1 MLDLDAE
8 FPLIPD
14 LIHLNHAAVGPWP
27 RRAAEAVAEFAR
39 ENCYQGNLDYG
50 HWLARYEA
58 LKAQLA
64 EFIHADSPD
73 EIALVK
79 NTSEG
84 LSFVAQ
90 GIAWEAGDE
99 VVISDEE
106 FPSNRIVWEALAER
120 GVQLRQVALRQPG
133 RTPEEALMEACG
145 PRTRLLSISAVQYA
159 SGLRMDLPTLG
170 AFTRAQDILFCVD
183 AIQMIGAAPFDVQA
197 IGCDFAIADGHKWML
212 GPEGLGLFYLRQPL
226 IESLRLTQFGWNM
239 VEDAGNY
246 QVKTWTPAR
255 SARRF
260 EAGSPNMLG
269 AVALSASLS
278 VLAEYGM
285 PAVSNKII
293 KNIQY
298 LSENIPSIDGL
309 KVISE
314 LSPGRFLGIMVVQ
327 SESGDNAGLFEHLK
341 THRVLC
347 AQRGGGIRLS
357 PHFYTS
363 QATLD
368 RALEVLSAWRA

>member
-1 MLDLDAE
+1 MLDLDTE

-27 RRAAEAVAEFAR
+27 RRTAEAVAEFAR
-39 ENCYQGNLDYG
+39 ENCFQGSLDYG
-50 HWLARYEA
+50 RWLARYDA
-58 LKAQLA
+58 LKVQIA
-64 EFIHADSPD
+64 ELINAESPD

-90 GIAWEAGDE
+90 GIPWEAGDE

-106 FPSNRIVWEALAER
+106 FPSNRIVWEALADR
-120 GVQLRQVALRQPG
+120 GVKLRQVALRQPG
-133 RTPEEALMEACG
+133 LTPEQALMEACG

-170 AFTRAQDILFCVD
+170 EFTRAHEILFCVD

-212 GPEGLGLFYLRQPL
+212 GPEGLGLFYIREPL
-226 IESLRLTQFGWNM
+226 ITTLRLTQFGWNM

-246 QVKTWTPAR
+246 QVKTWAPAR

-260 EAGSPNMLG
+260 EAGSPNILG

-278 VLAEYGM
+278 LLAEFGM
-285 PAVSNKII
+285 PAVSQKII
-293 KNIQY
+293 NNVNY
-298 LSENIPSIDGL
+298 LSENINSFAGL

-314 LSPGRFLGIMVVQ
+314 RSPRRFLGIMVVH
-327 SESGDNAGLFEHLK
+327 SESGDNAALFEHLK
-341 THRVLC
+341 AHHVLC

-363 QATLD
+363 KATLE
-368 RALEVLSAWRA
+368 RALEILSAWRG

>member
-39 ENCYQGNLDYG
+39 ENCHQGNLDYG

-226 IESLRLTQFGWNM
+226 IEALKLTQFGWNM

-298 LSENIPSIDGL
+298 LSENIASIDGL